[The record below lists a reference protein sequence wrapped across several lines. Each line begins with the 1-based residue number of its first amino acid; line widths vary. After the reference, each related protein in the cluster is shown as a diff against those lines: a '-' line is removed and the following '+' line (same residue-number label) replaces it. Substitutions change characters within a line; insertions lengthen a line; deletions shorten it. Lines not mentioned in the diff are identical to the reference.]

1 MSTFYLLM
9 KQSIIVQAL
18 ITLIIVSTISYL
30 YIIGQPVPSDLM
42 TIAVLIL
49 GFYFGS
55 KTQQRV
61 DRSVMDYENSIDNY
75 PDR

>member
-1 MSTFYLLM
+1 MNTFYLLM
-9 KQSIIVQAL
+9 KQSVIVQAL

-30 YIIGQPVPSDLM
+30 YIAGRPVPNDL
-42 TIAVLIL
+42 INIVVLIL

-61 DRSVMDYENSIDNY
+61 ERNVLDYEKRINKYS
-75 PDR
+75 DR

>member
-9 KQSIIVQAL
+9 KQSVIVQAL

-30 YIIGQPVPSDLM
+30 YIVGRNVPNDL
-42 TIAVLIL
+42 INIVVLIL

-55 KTQQRV
+55 KSQQRV
-61 DRSVMDYENSIDNY
+61 EKDIINYEDSLNHYTDR
-75 PDR
+75 

>member
-1 MSTFYLLM
+1 MRTFYLLM

-30 YIIGQPVPSDLM
+30 YVVGRPVPPDLM

-55 KTQQRV
+55 KTQQKVERNV
-61 DRSVMDYENSIDNY
+61 IDYENRINNY
-75 PDR
+75 SDR